1 MKWTQ
6 YFSNFN
12 IHFKMNHFIYQV
24 NFDNFAKFYSYYWLQ
39 GSFIFTLLVIWT
51 SLFSLYYATL
61 DPFQPRYVNKN
72 RTPGM
77 SFRWSIDSS

>member
-24 NFDNFAKFYSYYWLQ
+24 NFDNFAKFL
-39 GSFIFTLLVIWT
+39 FLLLAGEFYLHIIGD
-51 SLFSLYYATL
+51 L
-61 DPFQPRYVNKN
+61 DELILPLLRHPRPLPAK
-72 RTPGM
+72 
-77 SFRWSIDSS
+77 IC